1 MVKITFELSS
11 ELNSK
16 FRKTITQRKGLY
28 RGAIQDSIIES
39 IELWLKTKNT
49 NKQSR
54 ILKKTKK
61 SNTTSNNKPKTENNQ

>member
-11 ELNSK
+11 ELNFK

-39 IELWLKTKNT
+39 IELWLKTKNL
-49 NKQSR
+49 NKQSK
-54 ILKKTKK
+54 IIKKTRKL
-61 SNTTSNNKPKTENNQ
+61 NTTTKNKPKTENNE